1 MSHLVLDLRGNP
13 GGYLD
18 ASINICNHFF
28 NEGTLL
34 VYTEG
39 NKRKRRNYFSDSFG
53 KLQKTK
59 LIVLIDEG
67 SASASEIL
75 AGAIQDNDRGII
87 IGRKSFGKGLVQ
99 EEIRTKDGGAIRL
112 TTQRYFT
119 PSGRFIQKPYNSQ
132 DSLKSEKEFLTTKG
146 RKVFSNGGI
155 TPDVI
160 VPLDSS
166 LNFSIINLAL
176 VNGSL
181 RDFCFDYASI
191 IRSKGVEISEDNFNS
206 QFNIQEA
213 RDEFVKKY
221 ELQEYITKLGK
232 IESEYLNLLITASIG
247 RNLMGDYF
255 YHKILSTNDDFIE
268 SALKKFNS
276 WEI

>member
-1 MSHLVLDLRGNP
+1 MF
-13 GGYLD
+13 
-18 ASINICNHFF
+18 INICNQFF

-119 PSGRFIQKPYNSQ
+119 PSGRFIQKPYKSK
-132 DSLKSEKEFLTTKG
+132 DSLNSEKEFLTAKG
-146 RKVFSNGGI
+146 RKVLSNGGI

-160 VPLDSS
+160 VPVDSS

-181 RDFCFDYASI
+181 RDFCFDYASV

-206 QFNIQEA
+206 QFNVQEA
-213 RDEFVKKY
+213 REEFIKKY

-232 IESEYLNLLITASIG
+232 IESEYLNLLITATIG

-255 YHKILSTNDDFIE
+255 YHKTLSINDEFIDA
-268 SALKKFNS
+268 ALKKFNS